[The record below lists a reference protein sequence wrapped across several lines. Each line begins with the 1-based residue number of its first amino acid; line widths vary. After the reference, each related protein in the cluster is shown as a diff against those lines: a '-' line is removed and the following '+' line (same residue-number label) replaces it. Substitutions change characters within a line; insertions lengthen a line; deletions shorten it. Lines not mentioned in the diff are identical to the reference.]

1 MPKEGKK
8 YIGVVITDGVG
19 YRNFILSN
27 FIAQA
32 KKTFDEVIVFSCLPK
47 SAYDGL
53 FLDCTIVELA
63 VFEESFF
70 TWFFRKSK
78 ELAHL
83 QLHAKGNFGIQSN
96 LLKNN
101 SSSKTVRGFATRF
114 LFSWTKHFNSES
126 WIQAY
131 NRAQQTSF
139 SNNEVT
145 NQYRALLKDF
155 KIDLLFFTHQ
165 RPPYIAPLIYAA
177 EQLKIK
183 TATFIFSWDNL
194 ASKGRMA
201 GNFNYYLVWSDLMK
215 EELSYFYKSINK
227 NQIEVVGTP
236 QFEPYV
242 MEGYEINRE
251 QYLERFR
258 LKKEIPTLFFSC
270 GDVSTSKNDPLYVEL
285 IAKAILESKL
295 IKEVNLLV
303 RTSPAEEPT
312 RFAAIKEKYPF
323 ICWNYP
329 DWKLTRSNHQEA
341 WSQRIPSVQDV
352 NDLKS
357 ILAFCDVNINMLSTM
372 SLDAMIFGKPV
383 INTVFGNK
391 ENGLYTDQR
400 FLKYKHI
407 DHVLQSNAVVIA
419 TNENELI
426 TAINQCLQTP
436 DYKESQQKKLLNL
449 EISKPILGTSAR
461 IAVALKSMADEDK

>member
-1 MPKEGKK
+1 MPNECKK
-8 YIGVVITDGVG
+8 NIGVVITDGVG

-27 FIAQA
+27 FIEQA
-32 KKTFDEVIVFSCLPK
+32 KKNFDTVIVFSCLPK
-47 SAYDGL
+47 SAYEGL
-53 FLDCTIVELA
+53 SLDCIIVELA

-83 QLHAKGNFGIQSN
+83 QLHGKGNFGIQSN

-101 SSSKTVRGFATRF
+101 SSSKTVRGYATRF
-114 LFSWTKHFNSES
+114 LFFWTKYFNSES
-126 WIQAY
+126 WIQTY
-131 NRAQQTSF
+131 NVAQQTSF
-139 SNNEVT
+139 SKNAVT
-145 NQYRALLKDF
+145 NQYRNLLKNF

-177 EQLKIK
+177 EKLKIK
-183 TATFIFSWDNL
+183 TSTFIFSWDNL

-215 EELSYFYKSINK
+215 DELIHFYDSIK
-227 NQIEVVGTP
+227 NNQVEVVGTP
-236 QFEPYV
+236 QFEPYF
-242 MEGYEINRE
+242 MERYKINKE
-251 QYLERFR
+251 YHQERFQ
-258 LKKEIPTLFFSC
+258 LEKDCPTLFFSC
-270 GDVSTSKNDPLYVEL
+270 GDVSTSQNDPLYVEL

-295 IKEVNLLV
+295 LKKVNLLV

-312 RFAAIKEKYPF
+312 RFAAIKENYPF

-352 NDLKS
+352 HDLKS
-357 ILAFCDVNINMLSTM
+357 ILTYCDVNINMLSTM

-383 INTVFGNK
+383 INTVFGNT
-391 ENGLYTDQR
+391 ENGLYTDQK

-407 DHVLQSNAVVIA
+407 DHVLQSDAVIIA

-426 TAINQCLQTP
+426 TAINKCLETP
-436 DYKESQQKKLLNL
+436 NYKELQQKKLLDL
-449 EISKPILGTSAR
+449 EIGKPILGTSAR
-461 IAVALKSMADEDK
+461 IAEALKSICE

>member
-1 MPKEGKK
+1 MPNKCEKN
-8 YIGVVITDGVG
+8 IGVIITDGVG

-27 FIAQA
+27 FIEQT
-32 KKTFDEVIVFSCLPK
+32 KKNFDSVIIFSCLPK
-47 SAYDGL
+47 SAYEGL
-53 FLDCTIVELA
+53 ALDCVIVELTI
-63 VFEESFF
+63 FEESFC

-83 QLHAKGNFGIQSN
+83 QLHAKSNFGIRSN
-96 LLKNN
+96 LLKNKT
-101 SSSKTVRGFATRF
+101 SSKTVRGYSTRF
-114 LFSWTKHFNSES
+114 LFSWTKYFNSEL
-126 WIQAY
+126 WIQRY
-131 NRAQQTSF
+131 NTIQQASF
-139 SNNEVT
+139 SKNKVT
-145 NQYRALLKDF
+145 NQYLKLLKDF
-155 KIDLLFFTHQ
+155 NINLLFFTHQ
-165 RPPYIAPLIYAA
+165 RPPYIAPLIYAS
-177 EQLKIK
+177 EKLKIK

-201 GNFNYYLVWSDLMK
+201 GNFNHYLVWSDLMK
-215 EELSYFYKSINK
+215 EELNHFYKSINED
-227 NQIEVVGTP
+227 QIEIVGTP

-242 MEGYEINRE
+242 
-251 QYLERFR
+251 LERY
-258 LKKEIPTLFFSC
+258 KINKESHQQRFQLEKDYPTLFFSC

-295 IKEVNLLV
+295 LQKVNLIV

-329 DWKLTRSNHQEA
+329 DWNLTRSNHQEA
-341 WSQRIPSVQDV
+341 WSQRIPSIQDV
-352 NDLKS
+352 HDLKS

-383 INTVFGNK
+383 INTVFGNS
-391 ENGLYTDQR
+391 ENGLYTDQK

-407 DHVLQSNAVVIA
+407 EHVVKSGAVVIA

-426 TAINQCLQTP
+426 TAINKCLATP
-436 DYKESQQKKLLNL
+436 NYKVLQQKKLLEL
-449 EISKPILGTSAR
+449 EIGRPILGTSER
-461 IAVALKSMADEDK
+461 IAEVLKSIC